1 MKVTHFN
8 RGYAISASEH
18 EMAFMRAMAKHMIWT
33 EKWEAY
39 EETLSDPQR
48 RALRRRMNGGKIF
61 RKDIDRRS
69 GDFIGEVYDGPHAD

>member
-18 EMAFMRAMAKHMIWT
+18 EMAILRAMVEYMVWSKDWDTLVAI
-33 EKWEAY
+33 
-39 EETLSDPQR
+39 LSDPQR